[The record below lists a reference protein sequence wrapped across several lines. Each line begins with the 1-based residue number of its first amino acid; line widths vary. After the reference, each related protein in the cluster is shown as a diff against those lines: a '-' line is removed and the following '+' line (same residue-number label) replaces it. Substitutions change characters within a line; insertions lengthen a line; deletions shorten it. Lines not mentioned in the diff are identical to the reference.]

1 MEGWIKVHRKLVDWE
16 WYNDINVK
24 VVFLHLLL
32 TANHKEKQWKGQTI
46 LRGQKLTSIEHLA
59 DDVGLTFQQTRTAL
73 KKLKSTHEITIKTT
87 NKNTL
92 ITIEKFNNYQF
103 EIDEDNKQNNKQFN
117 NLITNNQQTNNKQI
131 TTNKNE
137 KNNNNDN
144 IKKEKNK
151 KRKTFEEVLAENN
164 CSEELEITVRDFIDM
179 RKTIKKPMTSK
190 ALELLFRNLEKLT
203 NLEEEKIA
211 ILNQSIEHGWQTVY
225 PLKTNNMRNSSKSE
239 IKEEAKQEELKEI
252 DISGLTPEEYDLLVK
267 KKITIQD
274 LIKKGRINV

>member
-1 MEGWIKVHRKLVDWE
+1 MESWIKVHRKLVDWE

-59 DDVGLTFQQTRTAL
+59 DDVGLTIQQTRTAL

-137 KNNNNDN
+137 KNDNNDN

>member
-59 DDVGLTFQQTRTAL
+59 DDVGLTIQQTRTAL

-137 KNNNNDN
+137 KNDNNDN